1 MNVGLKAVLLL
12 IVVSWCC
19 IICTAGGAE
28 VGKGYRKAA
37 KEYRFDI
44 LVNEPLPPHLRGKKL
59 PVRDIEAELNLFFEA
74 LDDLGEKFVRKSG
87 LKYVMIC
94 RDLSRQGKALSGHTY
109 KEYIYLDVKFKKRT
123 VYHEMFHVFD
133 DKFDNKQWRRLN
145 HPDFRYH
152 GVIYPQGRKNTAE
165 VQRAEKFKKGFASAY
180 AMSSEREDR
189 AETFAAMVEEG
200 PAFVARAEKSKIL
213 YNKMLYIIELTG
225 RNSLL
230 GKDFWPRK
238 LGNAKFGKPAKL
250 KKQLE

>member
-1 MNVGLKAVLLL
+1 MTVIWRIFLTLLP
-12 IVVSWCC
+12 IVFLCLSVC
-19 IICTAGGAE
+19 AKEALE
-28 VGKGYRKAA
+28 KGYRKAA

-94 RDLSRQGKALSGHTY
+94 RELSRQGKALSGHTY

-189 AETFAAMVEEG
+189 AETFAAMATELAKEYKFKALQNADYANG
-200 PAFVARAEKSKIL
+200 QYALDMSREKL
-213 YNKMLYIIELTG
+213 YTETD
-225 RNSLL
+225 R
-230 GKDFWPRK
+230 R
-238 LGNAKFGKPAKL
+238 L
-250 KKQLE
+250 K